1 MVMKLYTIR
10 DNIAEE
16 FGPVFVAKNDN
27 VAKRQFI
34 DLIQENQINI
44 TDYTLWYVG
53 DFYPETDVENICNI
67 ISNKELPHSVI
78 IEVKDIDNTSEKKD
92 TVQE

>member
-1 MVMKLYTIR
+1 MTMKLYTIR

-27 VAKRQFI
+27 VAKRQYI
-34 DLIQENQINI
+34 NLIQTNQITI

-53 DFYPETDVENICNI
+53 DFNTETDVENICNI
-67 ISNKELPHSVI
+67 ISNKELTHSVT
-78 IEVKDIDNTSEKKD
+78 IEVKDIDSVSEKKD
-92 TVQE
+92 TIQE

>member
-1 MVMKLYTIR
+1 MTMKLYTIR

-34 DLIQENQINI
+34 NLIQENQINI

-53 DFYPETDVENICNI
+53 DFYTEMDVKNISNI
-67 ISNKELPHSVI
+67 ISSRESAHSVT
-78 IEVKDIDNTSEKKD
+78 IEVKDIDNMSEKND
-92 TVQE
+92 TIQE